1 MQIANA
7 YPKRAIGRSL
17 PLSERLR
24 RHSYVCML
32 YIGALAGILAGT
44 QWAELHG
51 LPTPKV
57 FLAMLFIFPAALAG
71 ARLLFVALHWHAFRQ
86 HKDRIWSTSEGGAAL
101 YGGLI
106 LSCLISLPLLWAMRL
121 PLGKFWDAVAIALL
135 VGMIF
140 TRTGCALQGCC
151 AGRPSQSWI
160 AFSMPDVNGVWRR
173 RLPFPLFEAGVAAVT
188 LAVCIRHLGK
198 SSGGFLFL
206 GALAMYASGRWLLE
220 PTRENMDRVG
230 GWSVHRIISA
240 LLIALAITGFLLI
253 WMMQNAATTAA
264 H

>member
-7 YPKRAIGRSL
+7 YPKGEIGRSL
-17 PLSERLR
+17 PLWERLR
-24 RHSYVCML
+24 RNSYVCML
-32 YIGALAGILAGT
+32 YVGAIAGILAGT
-44 QWAELHG
+44 QWAEMHG
-51 LPTPKV
+51 LPAPKV
-57 FLAMLFIFPAALAG
+57 FLIMLLIFPAALAG
-71 ARLLFVALHWHAFRQ
+71 ARALFVALQWDDFRS
-86 HKDRIWSTSEGGAAL
+86 HRARIWSTSEGGAAL

-106 LSCLISLPLLWAMRL
+106 LSFLMSLPLLWAMRL
-121 PLGKFWDAVAIALL
+121 PLGAFWDAVAIALL

-151 AGRPSQSWI
+151 AGRPSQSRL
-160 AFSMPDVNGVWRR
+160 ALSMPDVNGVWGR

-188 LAVCIRHLGK
+188 LAVCIRYLGK

-220 PTRENMDRVG
+220 PTREKMDRVG

-240 LLIALAITGFLLI
+240 VLIALAITGFLLI
-253 WMMQNAATTAA
+253 WTMENATTAA